1 MDKIPADAIQE
12 ILTKLPTKS
21 LLRFKCVSKS
31 WCSMIEDP
39 VFVDA
44 FRVRSHNR
52 SPCLLIRKNHHGKLN
67 DRGVRK
73 VNDFFLVDL
82 KGNSAPLPVPS
93 YLETLTFPFEE
104 VDGSII
110 KEEPFLH
117 FVEGLACINN
127 IIWNP
132 TTRKIMDLP
141 PRKLNQNVHVRKVNE
156 DTNIVA
162 GSYIWCVS
170 AEYSLGFD
178 YSTREYK
185 VLSISR
191 TGSKINHG
199 IGGRKNAWDT
209 TDDQVYAEVLTLG
222 TNSWRNT
229 NFSLPQELEPDFS
242 VVTNC
247 TINGIIYLVIYR
259 RRYRYEPP
267 SYCLLNF
274 DLSNEKFQLLPIPKG
289 FDYSDH
295 ACEVGERFALI
306 EQLSTKIWIL
316 QDSGSGKWTEEDF
329 LWPQDWYTNLS
340 YDNNRPV
347 IDSCIEPIGSCPT
360 GDILFKRLKF
370 KFRLGEEDDE
380 EHSQPS
386 DEEESQPSTC
396 VCYDMKL
403 KSARTIPEL
412 NGVIYP
418 NTRYDWDDICIKHV
432 ETIHPLK

>member
-1 MDKIPADAIQE
+1 MDKIRAEAIQE
-12 ILTKLPTKS
+12 ILKKLPTKS
-21 LLRFKCVSKS
+21 LLRFKCVSKR

-52 SPCLLIRKNHHGKLN
+52 SASLLIRKNHYRKLN
-67 DRGVRK
+67 NGGVRK

-93 YLETLTFPFEE
+93 YLETLTFPYEE
-104 VDGSII
+104 VDGTII
-110 KEEPFLH
+110 KDEPFLH
-117 FVEGLACINN
+117 FVEGLVCINN

-141 PRKLNQNVHVRKVNE
+141 PRKLNQNE
-156 DTNIVA
+156 DTNVVA
-162 GSYIWCVS
+162 GSYFWCVS
-170 AEYSLGFD
+170 AEYFLGFD

-191 TGSKINHG
+191 TGSKINH
-199 IGGRKNAWDT
+199 GRKNAWDT

-229 NFSLPQELEPDFS
+229 NFSLPQDLESDFS
-242 VVTNC
+242 VMTNC
-247 TINGIIYLVIYR
+247 TINGIIYLVIHR
-259 RRYRYEPP
+259 HRYRYAPQ
-267 SYCLLNF
+267 SYCLLTF

-306 EQLSTKIWIL
+306 EQLSRTIWIL
-316 QDSGSGKWTEEDF
+316 QDSESGKWTEEDF
-329 LWPQDWYTNLS
+329 LWPQDWYKNLS
-340 YDNNRPV
+340 YDDNRPV
-347 IDSCIEPIGSCPT
+347 IDFDIEPIGSCPT
-360 GDILFKRLKF
+360 GDILFKRLKY
-370 KFRLGEEDDE
+370 LGGEDDE
-380 EHSQPS
+380 D

-403 KSARTIPEL
+403 KSARIIPEL
-412 NGVIYP
+412 NGVIDP
-418 NTRYDWDDICIKHV
+418 RYDWDDICIKHV